1 LNLTNEDIEIG
12 TTARDTRSDVFIG
25 QLRFRGNNWTHSNAT
40 ITKNNMNGRGKLGIK
55 GGQTRPMHI
64 SSDNNNLQ
72 TTNNFNA
79 WALGF
84 NNITDIQG
92 ASRWLLFNDFYCANV
107 ENVAAYSDANLDV
120 MFTSE
125 ENFGKQVPPTSGG
138 PSQLTFDAGTDGI
151 ASAHPITADGD
162 YSTNNL
168 RSKGW
173 LEFAWVD
180 DTIGEDFI
188 KRENIYAS
196 ARVIDKVPVRGSST
210 AVYNI
215 QIAKSDENLFN
226 LANDEE
232 YIIYLYNEEWR
243 VESSGAH
250 AQSSTNV
257 ALSGIKIVS
266 TDFDVMGSFI
276 EFDTDIGS
284 IMTDDNLQK
293 GTILISPYRYWL
305 SLYFNPGTNPDISY
319 GSVGPTATVDPTTAA
334 FSGSTYNE
342 FLYNDTTTD
351 TVLAPYINAWDLEIV
366 GDTSAL
372 IKEVDYGF
380 GAYNKEEDTGG
391 YVNAFI
397 PRTGYT
403 EVSLGGLI
411 DADGDLLAGDT
422 LSLMISQNDKMSE
435 SKSVIRTRNYS
446 GTTSDPYLSTIFF
459 DALPNKIENFKVLPN
474 EENAFFPEFTWS
486 VKDSDL
492 WYGFLSFSD
501 GSIINQYD
509 GAVIHY
515 PLNEAGDHSSV
526 ISTPIENISGLAT
539 AVNET
544 DSTYHVEGLAGNAV
558 HFDGGGGYVRS
569 GTNSSSDWTSI
580 TNEMSIVLHCTPNA
594 TQPAIGSGAQIIMQ
608 TDWVDIR
615 VNASRQV
622 EYYLYSAANR
632 YVKCVSSSTIP
643 VDGETPFSII
653 ATFDATLDTANLK
666 LYYNGVLEDQSGAV
680 VSAHGSD
687 TEFTGWIQNTNRA
700 SNANY
705 FLIGSDGSGGIAGRV
720 EEVVVYSKCI
730 YPVVPENGKY
740 LLTKPLEE
748 LKDGFDVA
756 ESKSNVARLFIKDF
770 HNIRGSLT
778 NQVRASENISWRK
791 AAFALETD

>member
-1 LNLTNEDIEIG
+1 
-12 TTARDTRSDVFIG
+12 
-25 QLRFRGNNWTHSNAT
+25 
-40 ITKNNMNGRGKLGIK
+40 M
-55 GGQTRPMHI
+55 
-64 SSDNNNLQ
+64 
-72 TTNNFNA
+72 
-79 WALGF
+79 
-84 NNITDIQG
+84 
-92 ASRWLLFNDFYCANV
+92 
-107 ENVAAYSDANLDV
+107 
-120 MFTSE
+120 
-125 ENFGKQVPPTSGG
+125 
-138 PSQLTFDAGTDGI
+138 
-151 ASAHPITADGD
+151 
-162 YSTNNL
+162 
-168 RSKGW
+168 
-173 LEFAWVD
+173 
-180 DTIGEDFI
+180 
-188 KRENIYAS
+188 
-196 ARVIDKVPVRGSST
+196 KV
-210 AVYNI
+210 
-215 QIAKSDENLFN
+215 
-226 LANDEE
+226 
-232 YIIYLYNEEWR
+232 
-243 VESSGAH
+243 
-250 AQSSTNV
+250 
-257 ALSGIKIVS
+257 
-266 TDFDVMGSFI
+266 
-276 EFDTDIGS
+276 
-284 IMTDDNLQK
+284 
-293 GTILISPYRYWL
+293 
-305 SLYFNPGTNPDISY
+305 
-319 GSVGPTATVDPTTAA
+319 
-334 FSGSTYNE
+334 
-342 FLYNDTTTD
+342 
-351 TVLAPYINAWDLEIV
+351 
-366 GDTSAL
+366 
-372 IKEVDYGF
+372 
-380 GAYNKEEDTGG
+380 
-391 YVNAFI
+391 
-397 PRTGYT
+397 
-403 EVSLGGLI
+403 
-411 DADGDLLAGDT
+411 
-422 LSLMISQNDKMSE
+422 
-435 SKSVIRTRNYS
+435 
-446 GTTSDPYLSTIFF
+446 
-459 DALPNKIENFKVLPN
+459 KVLSEPSCGMG
-474 EENAFFPEFTWS
+474 F
-486 VKDSDL
+486 
-492 WYGFLSFSD
+492 YGR
-501 GSIINQYD
+501 IINQYD